1 MELVK
6 VMEKKT
12 LDEEITVKREYSV
25 PGIKITMFKGDIK
38 TDIYSGIAE
47 GVYTDDGVGTLDNNY
62 AKSAAGLTPVS
73 AAEIMQIN

>member
-12 LDEEITVKREYSV
+12 LDEEMTVKREYSV

-47 GVYTDDGVGTLDNNY
+47 GNYLDDGKGSLTTAY
-62 AKSAAGLTPVS
+62 AKPQT